1 MKRPEKQQ
9 LDKTKQ
15 KYARAAISLD
25 LGEGKMA
32 EAVVTDAGKRS
43 AFCVWERDNWRLES
57 ELIHEGQRYR
67 PYSPKNALIEHGIVL
82 LSPEPSD
89 YGDSKALLQRIQDF
103 IHRHVDLSPT
113 YERVAANYVLLTWV
127 YDAFQEL
134 PYLRLR
140 GEPGTGKTRFLLTV
154 GSLCYKPIF
163 ASGAST
169 VSPLFRILDSFRGT
183 LIIDE
188 GNWRLTDEKSEITK
202 ILCNGNGR
210 GFPVLRSEPTGPNQ
224 EYAPRAYHVFGPK
237 LIATRGPFKDLAL
250 ESRCLSE
257 DMGQRAMR
265 QDVPISLP
273 SSFHQ
278 EAAALRAQLL
288 LWRFRNRG
296 AHPKPAAAGLAG
308 LEPRLRQVFAPLLS
322 VAQGDE
328 DRDLIGGLAMDLAGR
343 LQQERESRPEAQVA
357 QIIEEMSEQGERL
370 QIKEIARWFE
380 DRHGD
385 EYSRKITARWVG
397 WLIRERLRL
406 RVERIG
412 GRFRVAGRQE
422 TRGGSSQSP
431 A

>member
-1 MKRPEKQQ
+1 MRRPQKKQ
-9 LDKTKQ
+9 LDKAKQ

-25 LGEGKMA
+25 LGEGKLA
-32 EAVVTDAGKRS
+32 EAVVTDGGRRS
-43 AFCVWERDNWRLES
+43 AFCVWDGDKLSLES
-57 ELIHEGQRYR
+57 DLVHEGQRYR

-82 LSPEPSD
+82 LPPEPTD
-89 YGDSKALLQRIQDF
+89 YGDSKALLKRIQAF
-103 IHRHVDLSPT
+103 IHKYVDLSPT
-113 YERVAANYVLLTWV
+113 YERVAANYVLLTWI

-183 LIIDE
+183 LVIDE

-257 DMGQRAMR
+257 DMGARPMR
-265 QDVPISLP
+265 GDVPISLP
-273 SSFHQ
+273 SEFHE
-278 EAAALRAQLL
+278 EAAVLRGQLL

-296 AHPKPAAAGLAG
+296 KHPRPAFAGLEG

-322 VAQGDE
+322 VAKDNT
-328 DRDLIGGLAMDLAGR
+328 DRDLICGLATDLAGR

-357 QIIEEMSEQGERL
+357 QIIEEMREQGERL

-406 RVERIG
+406 KVERVG
-412 GRFRVAGRQE
+412 GTHIIR
-422 TRGGSSQSP
+422 TSSRPP